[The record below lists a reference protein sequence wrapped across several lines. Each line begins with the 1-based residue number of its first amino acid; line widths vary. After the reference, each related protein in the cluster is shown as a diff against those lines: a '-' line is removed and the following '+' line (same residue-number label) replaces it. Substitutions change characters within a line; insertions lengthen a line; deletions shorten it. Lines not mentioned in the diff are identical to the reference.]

1 MHLLISVIV
10 LNGFD
15 SIIPYLFYIFVHL
28 IVKKRHNSS
37 VPKVGN
43 CILSSLFYSFAICF

>member
-15 SIIPYLFYIFVHL
+15 SIIPYLFHIFAHL
-28 IVKKRHNSS
+28 IIKRRRNSS

-43 CILSSLFYSFAICF
+43 YILS